1 MKEAVKTTFQD
12 NVEYVKLQVAL
23 CITYIRTELEELEER
38 PWFPR
43 RKVIAAGVAALA
55 SNLVSHRFGVD
66 VATGYEALIAGL
78 SAGFVGWLIPE
89 RASS

>member
-1 MKEAVKTTFQD
+1 METVKNTFRD
-12 NVEYVKLQVAL
+12 NVEYVKLQVWLAV
-23 CITYIRTELEELEER
+23 TYIRNELEDLEER

-43 RKVIAAGVAALA
+43 RKVIAAGVAALG
-55 SNLVSHRFGVD
+55 SNLVSHWFGVD